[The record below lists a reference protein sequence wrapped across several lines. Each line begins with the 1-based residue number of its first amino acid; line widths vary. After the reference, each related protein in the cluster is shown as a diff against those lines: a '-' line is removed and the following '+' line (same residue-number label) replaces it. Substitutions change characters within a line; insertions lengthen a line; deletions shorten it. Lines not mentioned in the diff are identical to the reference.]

1 MNRDQQKLW
10 IPEIQGGILLKKHRA
25 LILFTLFSLS
35 LTLAL
40 PTYALLLPDDSGE
53 VSVAAFAKNG
63 TVNDRFTFSPD
74 DFVVSGDA
82 ELSGVII
89 NSLPAAETGLLKLG
103 GEEVHEGDSIAMSAV
118 SGLRFHPLSSPVV
131 SDTEFSFVPVF
142 SDGLTGDAVT
152 VSLYVLAESNSAPI
166 AENLEIK
173 TYKNVS
179 VSGQFSAVDPEGDI
193 LTFQLVTKPARG
205 KVEISEDGSG
215 NFVYTPYE
223 NKSGKDSFTYV
234 AVDSVGN
241 VSAEATVKISI
252 SKSKTKVTYADMSGH
267 ASYRSAIR
275 LAEEGILVGAQV
287 DGAYY
292 FQPELPV
299 SREEFVVMAMSA
311 AGLDSL
317 EGISVT
323 GFSDD
328 SSIPVWAKGY
338 LSSAL
343 RSGVVKGCVDADGA
357 VSFHSGSTVTKTEA
371 AVILDRL
378 LNVSDVANVDAF
390 AESVPAWAS
399 QSVANM
405 SAVSVL
411 SDLSSMSGGLTRAQ
425 AADMLCAML
434 DVLDSRDTGWL

>member
-1 MNRDQQKLW
+1 M
-10 IPEIQGGILLKKHRA
+10 KKHRV
-25 LILFTLFSLS
+25 LS
-35 LTLAL
+35 LFILLALCLSMAL
-40 PTYALLLPDDSGE
+40 PTSALLFSDDSGE

-63 TVNDRFTFSPD
+63 TINDRFSFSPS
-74 DFVVSGDA
+74 DFVVSGNA
-82 ELSGVII
+82 ELSSVII
-89 NSLPAAETGLLKLG
+89 DSLPAAETGLLKLG
-103 GEEVHEGDSIAMSAV
+103 NEEVCVGDSIAMSAV
-118 SGLRFHPLSSPVV
+118 SGLCFHPLSSPTV
-131 SDTEFSFVPVF
+131 SDTAFSFIPVF
-142 SDGLTGDAVT
+142 SDGLTGNAVT

-179 VSGQFSAVDPEGDI
+179 VSGQFAAVDPEGDI

-215 NFVYTPYE
+215 SFIYTPYE

-241 VSAEATVKISI
+241 VSAEATVKVVI
-252 SKSKTKVTYADMSGH
+252 SKAKTKVTYADMSGH

-275 LAEEGILVGAQV
+275 LAEEGILVGTQV

-292 FQPELPV
+292 FQPDLPV
-299 SREEFVVMAMSA
+299 SREEFVVLAMSA
-311 AGLDSL
+311 AGLESL

-343 RSGVVKGCVDADGA
+343 RSGVVKGCVETDGT
-357 VSFHSGSTVTKTEA
+357 VCFHSGNPVTKTEA
-371 AVILDRL
+371 SVILDRL
-378 LNVSDVANVDAF
+378 LKVSDVGNVDAF

-411 SDLSSMSGGLTRAQ
+411 ADLNNMSSGLTRAQ